1 MTPERK
7 VKDKV
12 AKTLKTLG
20 VYFFYPS
27 THGYGRSG
35 VPDIIC
41 CVAGRFLAIECKA
54 GKNKP
59 TALQEKEMAAILEAG
74 GSVIVV
80 NEENVGEVANVVTA
94 LAAKPPKGAKAF
106 NEADKAMREAI
117 DVQREDYRKLVE
129 NARVSLSPVSATG
142 CIAEGE

>member
-12 AKTLKTLG
+12 AKTLKKMG

-41 CVAGRFLAIECKA
+41 CVAGKFLAIECKA

-59 TALQEKEMAAILEAG
+59 TELQRKEMGSIAEAG
-74 GSVIVV
+74 GVVVVV
-80 NEENVGEVANVVTA
+80 NEDNVDEVDGWVRLIWERRT
-94 LAAKPPKGAKAF
+94 
-106 NEADKAMREAI
+106 
-117 DVQREDYRKLVE
+117 
-129 NARVSLSPVSATG
+129 
-142 CIAEGE
+142 